1 MYSASE
7 NSTAA
12 PQKQQ
17 VPAVKGPRGG
27 VLLAIAARLV
37 RRVIERL
44 PFAVAGVDE
53 QRYAKASPGGCCATV
68 PADTVT
74 VSLATKRRTGLACV
88 TVGAGDR
95 SVVDTIGSIPRWFDN
110 GDRVR

>member
-1 MYSASE
+1 MRRPQP
-7 NSTAA
+7 AA
-12 PQKQQ
+12 PI
-17 VPAVKGPRGG
+17 VAMVEIPG
-27 VLLAIAARLV
+27 LV
-37 RRVIERL
+37 RVDWSMAPNDVLVRLKIGMRKRVR
-44 PFAVAGVDE
+44 A
-53 QRYAKASPGGCCATV
+53 GCCATV